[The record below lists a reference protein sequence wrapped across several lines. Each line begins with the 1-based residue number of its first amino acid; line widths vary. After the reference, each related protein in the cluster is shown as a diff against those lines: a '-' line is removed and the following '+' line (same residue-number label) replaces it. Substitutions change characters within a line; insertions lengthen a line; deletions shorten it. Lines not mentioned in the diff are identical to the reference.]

1 MGKGTSEINIK
12 QDTVAVNMKKSALS
26 PVTETVAT
34 STNTNAAK
42 IGCASSSSYSSLLP
56 DSFYDKQWFKAASV
70 LRADPSLMTS
80 KILILALKNN
90 APLHVIKF
98 FLGVNPKAAG
108 IPKEGPTPLQV
119 AVQCNASKEV
129 VKELIEACPFALIV
143 TTSAERLDPLTYAR
157 RFRSSETEL
166 IALLSR
172 PLGKNKCRLTPQ
184 PLFF

>member
-1 MGKGTSEINIK
+1 M
-12 QDTVAVNMKKSALS
+12 NMKKSR
-26 PVTETVAT
+26 
-34 STNTNAAK
+34 
-42 IGCASSSSYSSLLP
+42 SSSPEQAAEKETSEKNGGYSSMLP
-56 DSFYDKQWFKAASV
+56 TSFTDKRWFKTASL

-98 FLGVNPKAAG
+98 FLNINPNAAG

-129 VKELIEACPFALIV
+129 VKELLQACPFALIV
-143 TTSAERLDPLTYAR
+143 TTSAEWLDPLSYAR
-157 RFRSSETEL
+157 RHRSEETEL

-172 PLGKNKCRLTPQ
+172 PLGRW
-184 PLFF
+184 